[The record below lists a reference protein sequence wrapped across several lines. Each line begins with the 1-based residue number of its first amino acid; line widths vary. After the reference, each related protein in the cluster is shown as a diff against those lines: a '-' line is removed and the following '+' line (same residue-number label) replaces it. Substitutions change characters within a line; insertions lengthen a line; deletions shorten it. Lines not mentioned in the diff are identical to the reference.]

1 MSTGCAGRFRPRKPL
16 RSRSGRACGRIFR
29 RDRCAP
35 CGSTKRTRTGPS
47 AAMTTDLASATTIP
61 LMQRYSTADLGVF
74 SAEESAR
81 FLAGTIA
88 DPQRNPALAWEL
100 LYRLE
105 PDLYDRL
112 VAAEPLH
119 PGILEWLPPHVP
131 RIIEI
136 GAGTGRLTLDL
147 FARCDELTAIEPAA
161 PLRERLRHK
170 LLSSPSPSG
179 EGQAGAVRII
189 DGFFDAVPS
198 PDRSAELVI
207 ACSALTPESAHG
219 GERGLAEMERVCAPG
234 GMVVIV
240 WPNDPE
246 WLVAKG
252 YRYLS
257 FPGPMTMDFDSPI
270 EAVEMAT
277 IFYPQAVKEIQARGE
292 RQVSYD
298 ILGVNPPRDLAYKTL
313 P

>member
-1 MSTGCAGRFRPRKPL
+1 
-16 RSRSGRACGRIFR
+16 
-29 RDRCAP
+29 
-35 CGSTKRTRTGPS
+35 
-47 AAMTTDLASATTIP
+47 MTTDLASVSAIP
-61 LMQRYSTADLGVF
+61 LMERYSTADLGVF
-74 SAEESAR
+74 TAEESGR
-81 FLAGTIA
+81 FLDSTIA

-131 RIIEI
+131 RIIEV
-136 GAGTGRLTLDL
+136 GAGSGRLTIDL
-147 FARCDELTAIEPAA
+147 VSRCDQLTAIEPAQ
-161 PLRERLRHK
+161 PLRERLRRN
-170 LLSSPSPSG
+170 LPPPLAG
-179 EGQAGAVRII
+179 EGRGGGTVRII
-189 DGFFDAVPS
+189 GGFFDAIPV

-207 ACSALTPESAHG
+207 ACSALTPEPAHG

-246 WLVAKG
+246 WLVARG

-257 FPGPMTMDFDSPI
+257 FPGPMTMDFASPT
-270 EAVEMAT
+270 EAVEMAA
-277 IFYPQAVKEIQARGE
+277 IFYPHAVAEIQARGE
-292 RQVSYD
+292 RRVPYG
-298 ILGVNPPRDLAYKTL
+298 ILGVNPPRDLAYKIF

>member
-1 MSTGCAGRFRPRKPL
+1 
-16 RSRSGRACGRIFR
+16 
-29 RDRCAP
+29 
-35 CGSTKRTRTGPS
+35 
-47 AAMTTDLASATTIP
+47 MTTDLASVSAIP
-61 LMQRYSTADLGVF
+61 LARRYSTADLGVF
-74 SAEESAR
+74 SAEESGR

-131 RIIEI
+131 RIIEV
-136 GAGTGRLTLDL
+136 GAGSGRLTLDL
-147 FARCDELTAIEPAA
+147 VARCDQLTAIEPAQ
-161 PLRERLRHK
+161 PLRERLRGK
-170 LLSSPSPSG
+170 LPPTAANI
-179 EGQAGAVRII
+179 QII
-189 DGFFDAVPS
+189 GGFFDTLPL
-198 PDRSAELVI
+198 PDRSAELVV
-207 ACSALTPESAHG
+207 ACSALTPEPAHG
-219 GERGLAEMERVCAPG
+219 GERGLAEMERVCTPG

-240 WPNDPE
+240 WPNDPD
-246 WLVAKG
+246 WLVARG
-252 YRYLS
+252 YRVLS
-257 FPGPMTMDFDSPI
+257 FPGPMTMDFASLT

-277 IFYPQAVKEIQARGE
+277 IFYPQAVAEVRHRGE
-292 RQVSYD
+292 RQVPFD